1 MGLAFGALL
10 LATILLP
17 GILFRYAYLRSDS
30 LRKTVDF
37 SLLSEAVFVL
47 IPTLILH
54 AFGWGLAR
62 LVGPALNLVPDLGV
76 FYRLITGQLLT
87 DAGLLRLERGLIPFI
102 LYILLLGAVAGWLG
116 TLVQRWVLRNAWDDH
131 FKLLRIFNDW
141 DKYFTGH
148 SVSGDPRRS
157 FDYVQVDVVV
167 QSGEGDILYT
177 GALANYSLNQEQG
190 IDRIFMEVVYRRRL
204 SDDLRLSETALADL
218 PPANREEDPRYYNM
232 PGDYLVIPFGQIRNL
247 NISYKKFETQA
258 E

>member
-1 MGLAFGALL
+1 MGLAFGALF
-10 LATILLP
+10 LAILLLP
-17 GILFRYAYLRSDS
+17 GIIFRYAYLRSDS

-47 IPTLILH
+47 IPSLLFH
-54 AFGWGLAR
+54 LVGLGLASYIGR
-62 LVGPALNLVPDLGV
+62 AINRVPDIGT
-76 FYRLITGQLLT
+76 FYHLVSGQVLEGNELLN
-87 DAGLLRLERGLIPFI
+87 LERGLLPFV
-102 LYILLLGAVAGWLG
+102 LYILLLSILAGWLG
-116 TLVQRWVLRNAWDDH
+116 ILTQTWVLRRGWDDH
-131 FKLLRIFNDW
+131 FKLLRIYNDW

-148 SVSGDPRRS
+148 SVSRDPRRT

-204 SDDLRLSETALADL
+204 SDDLILSDTVLADL

-232 PGDYLVIPFGQIRNL
+232 PGDYLVIPFSQIRNL
-247 NISYKKFETQA
+247 NISYKKFEKQP